1 MTTRPNAALIMW
13 PGVDDLVITPPVR
26 AALAQVVTLIDD
38 APIDLMSTPLAE
50 LEAVEVLIGSWGCA
64 PLDAAALDRLPAL
77 RLLAYAAG
85 TVKAVVTD
93 ELWAR
98 GVAVSSAAAANA
110 VPVAEFTFAAIVMIA
125 KDVIR
130 VRDAYRANRGEGWV
144 SGVGPAG
151 PLGTHGLKVGV
162 IGASKIGRLVLE
174 RLRTLDVELGLR
186 DPYLDPEEVDELGA
200 TPMGLDELCGWA
212 DIVTVHA
219 PELTATRHMIDAERL
234 ALMRDGAW
242 LINTARGS
250 IVDTAALEAEC
261 ASGRLAAWIDTPDP
275 EPLPPTSPLWDL
287 PNAVLTPHI
296 AGSMGNEAERM
307 GLLAA
312 GEVGRFLSGR
322 PLNHEVRAGD
332 EQRTVGQGLPRRLG
346 TARLCGAEVR
356 APERA
361 GAAAPPT
368 PALVP
373 GRRIVGYSAVLLP
386 HTDGGEVDWVG
397 FESLLGRTLD
407 AGLIPAVNMD
417 TGYVQLLTEPD
428 RARVLA
434 TAASLAGPGG
444 FAAGAFVPDTEGDA
458 YDPAAYSRAAAQV
471 AEAGGTPVVFPSWG
485 LASLSEE
492 VGLSP
497 GVARRR
503 AGPIHRVR
511 TGRHVRAL
519 RPDLLP

>member
-1 MTTRPNAALIMW
+1 MW
-13 PGVDDLVITPPVR
+13 PGVDDLVITPQVR
-26 AALAQVVTLIDD
+26 AALAQVVTLVDD

-64 PLDAAALDRLPAL
+64 PLDAASLDRLPAL

-125 KDVIR
+125 KDVLR

-174 RLRTLDVELGLR
+174 RLRTLDVEVGLR

-200 TPMGLDELCGWA
+200 TPMGLDELCSWS

-219 PELTATRHMIDAERL
+219 PELPATRHLIDAERL

-261 ASGRLAAWIDTPDP
+261 ASGRLSCFIDTPDP

-296 AGSMGNEAERM
+296 AGSMGNEVARM
-307 GLLAA
+307 GRLAVDEVERFMA
-312 GEVGRFLSGR
+312 GQ
-322 PLNHEVRAGD
+322 PLCHEVRAED
-332 EQRTVGQGLPRRLG
+332 L
-346 TARLCGAEVR
+346 
-356 APERA
+356 
-361 GAAAPPT
+361 
-368 PALVP
+368 
-373 GRRIVGYSAVLLP
+373 
-386 HTDGGEVDWVG
+386 
-397 FESLLGRTLD
+397 
-407 AGLIPAVNMD
+407 
-417 TGYVQLLTEPD
+417 
-428 RARVLA
+428 
-434 TAASLAGPGG
+434 
-444 FAAGAFVPDTEGDA
+444 
-458 YDPAAYSRAAAQV
+458 
-471 AEAGGTPVVFPSWG
+471 
-485 LASLSEE
+485 
-492 VGLSP
+492 
-497 GVARRR
+497 
-503 AGPIHRVR
+503 
-511 TGRHVRAL
+511 
-519 RPDLLP
+519 DLLA

>member
-13 PGVDDLVITPPVR
+13 PGVDDLVITPQVR
-26 AALAQVVTLIDD
+26 AALAQVVTLVDD

-64 PLDAAALDRLPAL
+64 PLDAASLDRLPAL

-125 KDVIR
+125 KDVLR

-174 RLRTLDVELGLR
+174 RLRTLDVEVGLR

-200 TPMGLDELCGWA
+200 TPMGLDELCSWS

-322 PLNHEVRAGD
+322 PLNHEVRSGD
-332 EQRTVGQGLPRRLG
+332 LGL
-346 TARLCGAEVR
+346 
-356 APERA
+356 
-361 GAAAPPT
+361 
-368 PALVP
+368 
-373 GRRIVGYSAVLLP
+373 
-386 HTDGGEVDWVG
+386 
-397 FESLLGRTLD
+397 
-407 AGLIPAVNMD
+407 
-417 TGYVQLLTEPD
+417 
-428 RARVLA
+428 LA
-434 TAASLAGPGG
+434 
-444 FAAGAFVPDTEGDA
+444 
-458 YDPAAYSRAAAQV
+458 
-471 AEAGGTPVVFPSWG
+471 
-485 LASLSEE
+485 
-492 VGLSP
+492 
-497 GVARRR
+497 
-503 AGPIHRVR
+503 
-511 TGRHVRAL
+511 
-519 RPDLLP
+519 

>member
-1 MTTRPNAALIMW
+1 MTTRPSAALIMW
-13 PGVDDLVITPPVR
+13 PGIDDLVITPPVR
-26 AALAQVVTLIDD
+26 AELAELVTLIDE
-38 APIDLMSTPLAE
+38 APIDLMKTSSAD
-50 LEAVEVLIGSWGCA
+50 LEPVEVLIGSWGCA
-64 PLDAAALDRLPAL
+64 PLDAATLDRLPAL

-98 GVAVSSAAAANA
+98 GVAVSSAASANA

-125 KDVIR
+125 KDVLR

-144 SGVGPAG
+144 AGVGPAG

-261 ASGRLAAWIDTPDP
+261 VSGRLAAWIDTPDP

-287 PNAVLTPHI
+287 PNVVLTPHI

-307 GLLAA
+307 GLLAVD
-312 GEVGRFLSGR
+312 EVERFLTGR
-322 PLNHEVRAGD
+322 PLNHQVRAGD
-332 EQRTVGQGLPRRLG
+332 LN
-346 TARLCGAEVR
+346 
-356 APERA
+356 
-361 GAAAPPT
+361 
-368 PALVP
+368 
-373 GRRIVGYSAVLLP
+373 LL
-386 HTDGGEVDWVG
+386 
-397 FESLLGRTLD
+397 
-407 AGLIPAVNMD
+407 A
-417 TGYVQLLTEPD
+417 
-428 RARVLA
+428 
-434 TAASLAGPGG
+434 
-444 FAAGAFVPDTEGDA
+444 
-458 YDPAAYSRAAAQV
+458 
-471 AEAGGTPVVFPSWG
+471 
-485 LASLSEE
+485 
-492 VGLSP
+492 
-497 GVARRR
+497 
-503 AGPIHRVR
+503 
-511 TGRHVRAL
+511 
-519 RPDLLP
+519 